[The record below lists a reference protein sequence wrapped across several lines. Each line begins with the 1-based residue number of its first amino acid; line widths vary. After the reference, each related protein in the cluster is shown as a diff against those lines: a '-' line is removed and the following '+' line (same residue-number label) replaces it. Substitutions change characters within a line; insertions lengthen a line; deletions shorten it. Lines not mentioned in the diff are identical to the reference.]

1 MKTRKVLFYCL
12 AVLLGGCVPIVSLHP
27 LASPDT
33 LVFDQR
39 LIGVW
44 LEDPGPTSEPQETW
58 EFARSTLSDAN
69 ALPDALEGEGD
80 KVYRLDFRDEEG
92 HKGAFLACLVKL
104 GDKRFLDVFP
114 RTFPSGAEDAEKT
127 ALPYNALFFV
137 RAHTFIRVNEIGSQL
152 KMRLTDDEA
161 FKKLIEGEP
170 NAIEFT
176 SVDDNPVLTA
186 STKALQAFVLKH
198 ADDDQLFT
206 DEIVLSR
213 KSQN

>member
-44 LEDPGPTSEPQETW
+44 LEDPGPTS
-58 EFARSTLSDAN
+58 TLSDAN

-104 GDKRFLDVFP
+104 GDKLFLDVFP
-114 RTFPSGAEDAEKT
+114 RTFPSGEAEAEKT
-127 ALPYNALFFV
+127 DLPYNALFFV

-198 ADDDQLFT
+198 ADDDRLFT

-213 KSQN
+213 KPQN